1 MLIQKCNFII
11 LTQKVDDKAS
21 TLDLFF
27 GHEWC
32 WEKGLKLFLFDS
44 NIVFRWST
52 TLFCRSICGSITF
65 FSSGIRGFVIL
76 ESPSQPCWNRHGRHL
91 VIDLFDTVWKR
102 IMLLMIDLIVSGEA
116 KRSIKGNFFILFLY
130 IGRCHIWNIVLGVI
144 FLICCC
150 HSINWFQ
157 IMEVTEMV
165 AVKCSKSITNLWY
178 NIDNE

>member
-1 MLIQKCNFII
+1 
-11 LTQKVDDKAS
+11 
-21 TLDLFF
+21 
-27 GHEWC
+27 
-32 WEKGLKLFLFDS
+32 
-44 NIVFRWST
+44 
-52 TLFCRSICGSITF
+52 
-65 FSSGIRGFVIL
+65 
-76 ESPSQPCWNRHGRHL
+76 
-91 VIDLFDTVWKR
+91 
-102 IMLLMIDLIVSGEA
+102 MLLMIDLIVSGEA